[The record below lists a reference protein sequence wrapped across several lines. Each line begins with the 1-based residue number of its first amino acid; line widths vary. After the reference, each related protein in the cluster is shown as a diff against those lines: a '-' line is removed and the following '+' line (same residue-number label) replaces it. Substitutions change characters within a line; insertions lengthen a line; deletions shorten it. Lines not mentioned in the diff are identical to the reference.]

1 MLCVL
6 AHAPRSLSNEAAQS
20 NAIHR
25 EEGIV
30 DTEKYLPQFDQLL
43 ELKRYIKEKGKRIS
57 LEEAIK
63 TGVER
68 NPKLQVAFAAIQDF
82 EWQVIAAKRRW
93 YPQLR
98 LNNGTPF
105 AGYTWGTFI
114 EDNYGMRGR
123 AFPPNNSPDPLFKS
137 QQSQSFMMLPGA
149 SLEWNFF
156 EPTRQPDINAANELL
171 EKQKYLF
178 AVSARNLILDIQQSY
193 YRAQRS
199 QQLIESFEAIYEIN
213 KLELETLRA
222 GLADN
227 TSTSLDVAQRQ
238 AQLFSQLE
246 QLIGYADDFIRD
258 TAELAELI
266 SAEAEQLAIPKDK
279 ATLQGDWL
287 IPLGKT
293 IDQAISQREEI
304 LASLSAAEAA
314 RWRGIEAIRSYLPVF
329 GLTGNGFLELDNGFE
344 NVDNGTDPGDSYRRQ
359 NEWEASAGIG
369 FTWSIFDGGIK
380 AAQSS
385 SFDAISNRFKARAAA
400 EELRVIRQIE
410 SSFSLLKT
418 SRIGISSAHEAYK
431 NANLAQ
437 QIARANYN
445 AGTTG
450 VTTIVQTMNQLARA
464 SAQVAE
470 ATLNYNNAVAEL
482 YRYSA
487 TWPQHTKQLVDKRET
502 ELRLN
507 PLNK

>member
-1 MLCVL
+1 M
-6 AHAPRSLSNEAAQS
+6 
-20 NAIHR
+20 
-25 EEGIV
+25 
-30 DTEKYLPQFDQLL
+30 
-43 ELKRYIKEKGKRIS
+43 
-57 LEEAIK
+57 
-63 TGVER
+63 
-68 NPKLQVAFAAIQDF
+68 
-82 EWQVIAAKRRW
+82 
-93 YPQLR
+93 
-98 LNNGTPF
+98 
-105 AGYTWGTFI
+105 
-114 EDNYGMRGR
+114 
-123 AFPPNNSPDPLFKS
+123 
-137 QQSQSFMMLPGA
+137 
-149 SLEWNFF
+149 
-156 EPTRQPDINAANELL
+156 
-171 EKQKYLF
+171 
-178 AVSARNLILDIQQSY
+178 
-193 YRAQRS
+193 
-199 QQLIESFEAIYEIN
+199 
-213 KLELETLRA
+213 
-222 GLADN
+222 
-227 TSTSLDVAQRQ
+227 
-238 AQLFSQLE
+238 
-246 QLIGYADDFIRD
+246 
-258 TAELAELI
+258 
-266 SAEAEQLAIPKDK
+266 
-279 ATLQGDWL
+279 
-287 IPLGKT
+287 
-293 IDQAISQREEI
+293 
-304 LASLSAAEAA
+304 
-314 RWRGIEAIRSYLPVF
+314 PVF